1 MNNNPENEKN
11 GGPQSS
17 PKSEKDKPEKD
28 LCETWRKRARNNH
41 KSARKYS
48 IGVGVLFIGAGA
60 IVVLA
65 DWITRE
71 TVGYTHQTAVEV
83 LEWQTLP
90 RRFDFRGAALDRR
103 SGTVFAVGDDGSI
116 LAADSGS
123 SLREWKALPSN
134 TDKDFHGIAVSD
146 DGDVVIAAGR
156 RGLVRRSVDR
166 GQTWTDSGIVAA
178 QDVNAVALSGD
189 GRTAI
194 LVGDDGL
201 VRRSV
206 DRGRTWTDPGIVKTE
221 KGRRK
226 DVNGVALSGDGKT
239 AVLAVL
245 VGDDGLV
252 WHSANGG
259 RTWTDL
265 GIVGTKKDV
274 NAVALSDDGKVAI
287 LVGDDGLA
295 GILRMADTG
304 RATWK
309 SCATNVGDDLN
320 AIALSRDG
328 ATAVAAGDDGLVLIF
343 DVQKEGDCS
352 DVRGGN
358 VGTPHRLHALVLDED
373 EDSDEAIIVGRNR
386 TIIRSDVS
394 SSPFKGGPVGGLRVS
409 KPLEEEPRDPETV
422 VDLSWNILLYS
433 TGLRAGIIV
442 ILILWAGHL
451 AGLIRY
457 RLRLAA
463 YYDARADAIAFGL
476 PYLERAVGT
485 LSPDDIGFSD
495 VKVRLGGLLT
505 LLRTAK

>member
-1 MNNNPENEKN
+1 MNDNPENAKN
-11 GGPQSS
+11 GGPESS
-17 PKSEKDKPEKD
+17 PKSEKD
-28 LCETWRKRARNNH
+28 LCETWRKRAQNNRKIARN
-41 KSARKYS
+41 YS

-123 SLREWKALPSN
+123 GLREWKALPSN

-146 DGDVVIAAGR
+146 DGGVVIAAGR

-189 GRTAI
+189 GGTAI

-201 VRRSV
+201 VRYSANGGATWV
-206 DRGRTWTDPGIVKTE
+206 DPDIVVQDG
-221 KGRRK
+221 KGRPE
-226 DVNGVALSGDGKT
+226 DVNAVALSRNGGI
-239 AVLAVL
+239 AIL
-245 VGDDGLV
+245 VGDDGFV
-252 WHSANGG
+252 RHSVDGG

-265 GIVGTKKDV
+265 GIVRTKKDI
-274 NAVALSDDGKVAI
+274 NAIALSDDGKVAV

-295 GILRMADTG
+295 GILRMAATG
-304 RATWK
+304 RVTWK

-320 AIALSRDG
+320 AVALSRDS
-328 ATAVAAGDDGLVLIF
+328 ATAVAAGDDGLVL
-343 DVQKEGDCS
+343 VLTSSDCN
-352 DVRGGN
+352 VRGGN

-373 EDSDEAIIVGRNR
+373 EDEDSDEAIIVGRNR
-386 TIIRSDVS
+386 TIVRLDVS
-394 SSPFKGGPVGGLRVS
+394 ASPFKGGPVGGPRVS